1 MFSALAFC
9 DYNWFLL
16 YVVQVEL
23 YYREDLYES
32 SLVLQV
38 INPYRLSRYY
48 LQLFAFLEVIYC
60 KCTLL

>member
-38 INPYRLSRYY
+38 INPYRLSRCY
-48 LQLFAFLEVIYC
+48 LQLFAFL
-60 KCTLL
+60 